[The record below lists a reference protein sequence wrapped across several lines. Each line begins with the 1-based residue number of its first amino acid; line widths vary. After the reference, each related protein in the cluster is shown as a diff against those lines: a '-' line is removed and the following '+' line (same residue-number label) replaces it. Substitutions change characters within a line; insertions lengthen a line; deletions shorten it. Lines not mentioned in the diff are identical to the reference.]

1 MRVRAALAGATLLAV
16 TIITHGSARPPSEQR
31 PLSDLAFRPVAVPH
45 RDREEEDPSPTLKST
60 PPPPTPTLEP
70 APALTRPPVK
80 QPEVKARV
88 QPKATK
94 VPASRTGH
102 SARGVPT
109 YYCRAG
115 RSVCTHGYPD
125 VAGNQMY
132 AAAGPSLRVGN
143 WRGRVVTVTAP
154 SGKSVQVKLIDWCAC
169 GGSHFIDLYYDA
181 FKLLGS
187 PSSAKVTW

>member
-1 MRVRAALAGATLLAV
+1 MRVRAALAGAALLAV
-16 TIITHGSARPPSEQR
+16 AIVSHGSARPSTEQK
-31 PLSDLAFRPVAVPH
+31 PLDDLAFRPVIIH
-45 RDREEEDPSPTLKST
+45 RDPDPTD
-60 PPPPTPTLEP
+60 PPIPTPSSTLPPMLEP
-70 APALTRPPVK
+70 ATPAPTRPSVK
-80 QPEVKARV
+80 QPEVRARAE
-88 QPKATK
+88 PKATK
-94 VPASRTGH
+94 APVKRTGR

-115 RSVCTHGYPD
+115 VSRCTRGHPD

-132 AAAGPSLRVGN
+132 AAAGPSLRIGD

-154 SGKSVQVKLIDWCAC
+154 SGKSVQVKLIDFCAC

-187 PSSAKVTW
+187 PSRATVTW